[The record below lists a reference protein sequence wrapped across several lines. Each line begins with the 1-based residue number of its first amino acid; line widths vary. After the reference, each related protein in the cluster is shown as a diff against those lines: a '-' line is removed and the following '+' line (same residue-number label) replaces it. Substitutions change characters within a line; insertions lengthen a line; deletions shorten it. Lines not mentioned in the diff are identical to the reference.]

1 MIETFYVPAMYV
13 AIQAV
18 LSLYA
23 SRPMDSEDGMSHTIL
38 SLNLAGRDLAEY
50 QVRSRPWGSPLV
62 GAFGVLGAG
71 CRLSP
76 LMFASTF
83 SLMLQNQVNS
93 GKTSLQVGSLVTLDA
108 AVHYRYMCEY
118 WMRRTGSSAGMLI
131 GASLCLCRR
140 WNSIPS
146 SRMASPT

>member
-62 GAFGVLGAG
+62 GAFG
-71 CRLSP
+71 
-76 LMFASTF
+76 
-83 SLMLQNQVNS
+83 Q
-93 GKTSLQVGSLVTLDA
+93 
-108 AVHYRYMCEY
+108 
-118 WMRRTGSSAGMLI
+118 W
-131 GASLCLCRR
+131 
-140 WNSIPS
+140 
-146 SRMASPT
+146 